1 MLRWWHHRGITGA
14 RRVCNR
20 FWYGGLLSGR
30 RLSLLARM
38 WAGGWAL
45 ISVFWCETFHGE
57 KTRCTMHCTCHY
69 RYIFWVYV
77 DVNQLLNCTVNDDLL
92 WNVCHDLLRT
102 CYVTVSSNLIDY
114 HWPPLGLDGLMHWNQ
129 FQWYIW
135 AIHEM
140 PQNDPFPKKWLCACD
155 LDFWGEW
162 CHDLNMPWKKR
173 DCWVTFGAT
182 QCQDT
187 ARHGSHHS
195 PSSKRG
201 NRERVLPDWTP
212 LVIPGQ
218 GVEVLNGVGHQCL

>member
-57 KTRCTMHCTCHY
+57 KARCTMHCTCHY

-102 CYVTVSSNLIDY
+102 CYITVSSIDSSY
-114 HWPPLGLDGLMHWNQ
+114 RLWLAPLDGLMHWNQ

-135 AIHEM
+135 AIYEM
-140 PQNDPFPKKWLCACD
+140 PQNDPFPKKWLCASD
-155 LDFWGEW
+155 LDFWVWFGLNRANKENRIERRVVSWSKYALKEKRLLSHIW
-162 CHDLNMPWKKR
+162 CSS
-173 DCWVTFGAT
+173 VSG
-182 QCQDT
+182 
-187 ARHGSHHS
+187 HG
-195 PSSKRG
+195 
-201 NRERVLPDWTP
+201 
-212 LVIPGQ
+212 
-218 GVEVLNGVGHQCL
+218 

>member
-57 KTRCTMHCTCHY
+57 KARCTMHCTCHY

-102 CYVTVSSNLIDY
+102 CSNLIDY
-114 HWPPLGLDGLMHWNQ
+114 NWGPFDGLMHWISSSDI
-129 FQWYIW
+129 FGPFTKCPK
-135 AIHEM
+135 M
-140 PQNDPFPKKWLCACD
+140 TLFPKNDFVRLIWIFECD
-155 LDFWGEW
+155 L
-162 CHDLNMPWKKR
+162 
-173 DCWVTFGAT
+173 A
-182 QCQDT
+182 
-187 ARHGSHHS
+187 
-195 PSSKRG
+195 
-201 NRERVLPDWTP
+201 
-212 LVIPGQ
+212 
-218 GVEVLNGVGHQCL
+218 

>member
-57 KTRCTMHCTCHY
+57 KARCTMHCTCHY

-114 HWPPLGLDGLMHWNQ
+114 HWAPLGPWWFDALKSVPVIYLGHLRNAPKWPIAQKND
-129 FQWYIW
+129 FERVIW
-135 AIHEM
+135 IFE
-140 PQNDPFPKKWLCACD
+140 CD
-155 LDFWGEW
+155 L
-162 CHDLNMPWKKR
+162 
-173 DCWVTFGAT
+173 A
-182 QCQDT
+182 
-187 ARHGSHHS
+187 
-195 PSSKRG
+195 
-201 NRERVLPDWTP
+201 
-212 LVIPGQ
+212 
-218 GVEVLNGVGHQCL
+218 

>member
-57 KTRCTMHCTCHY
+57 KARCTMHCTCHY

-114 HWPPLGLDGLMHWNQ
+114 HWAPLGPWWFDALKSVPVIYLGHLRNAPKWPFSQKMTLCVWFGFLRRVVSWSKYALKEKRLLSH
-129 FQWYIW
+129 IW
-135 AIHEM
+135 C
-140 PQNDPFPKKWLCACD
+140 NSVS
-155 LDFWGEW
+155 G
-162 CHDLNMPWKKR
+162 
-173 DCWVTFGAT
+173 
-182 QCQDT
+182 
-187 ARHGSHHS
+187 HG
-195 PSSKRG
+195 
-201 NRERVLPDWTP
+201 
-212 LVIPGQ
+212 
-218 GVEVLNGVGHQCL
+218 